1 MTSENQN
8 YMEMALRESVF
19 SIGLSRPNPAV
30 GAVVVKDGIV
40 VGKGR
45 TQRPG
50 SAHAEVMALR
60 DAGEFAR
67 GAAIYVT
74 LEPCCHYGRT
84 PPCTKAIID
93 AGIAKVFYA
102 HADPNPV
109 VRGNSRKILEEA
121 GIEVYEG
128 VDACIAAEIEDGWDD
143 DNCGGE
149 CHFLSRHPRA
159 DSACHPRDLS
169 ACHPREGGDLASSAR
184 HPRDLSASHPREGGD
199 LASPSK
205 TAVAEGRMVF
215 HDIERY
221 FEAYDYFVR
230 NKRTFVEVKSAITDE
245 GSMGYVLPDGSHK
258 PMKITGEGANCW
270 NHELRAI
277 SDAILVG
284 AGTVLADNPSLNVR
298 NAAGNDPVKI
308 VWAGHHEFSAEEV
321 ARLKVF
327 APYNPETIS
336 TSHPRLDRGSS
347 DFISEKKTLV
357 FSCVPQ
363 PQCHSRDLQ
372 SQCHSRDSQPHCH
385 SRESENL
392 AFSSC
397 EVVLLSGTS
406 FAENWTLMIDD
417 LSARG
422 MHRLMVEPG
431 AGLAKQLFAA
441 VPADAI
447 ATSAQKPLW
456 NRLDLWRSTDHT
468 IEDALASFID
478 EGSVAKTL
486 DFPAIPEKLIA
497 KESFMVGPD
506 VLTVFYPG

>member
-1 MTSENQN
+1 MAEISN
-8 YMEMALRESVF
+8 YMQMALEEAVF
-19 SIGLSRPNPAV
+19 SIGVSRPNPAV

-40 VGKGR
+40 VGRGR

-60 DAGEFAR
+60 DAGELAR

-102 HADPNPV
+102 HGDPNPV

-128 VDACIAAEIEDGWDD
+128 VDACIRAEVDEGWDD
-143 DNCGGE
+143 SEGE
-149 CHFLSRHPRA
+149 CHCLT
-159 DSACHPRDLS
+159 
-169 ACHPREGGDLASSAR
+169 
-184 HPRDLSASHPREGGD
+184 SASHGVAASCHCEERSDEAIEAGSTYRSKDAQAAGRE
-199 LASPSK
+199 
-205 TAVAEGRMVF
+205 VFAEV
-215 HDIERY
+215 ERY
-221 FEAYDYFVR
+221 FEAYDYFVC
-230 NKRTFVEVKSAITDE
+230 NKRAFVEVKSAITDE

-298 NAAGNDPVKI
+298 LAAGNDPVKI
-308 VWAGHHEFSAEEV
+308 VWAGHHEFTADEV
-321 ARLKVF
+321 ANLNVF
-327 APYNPETIS
+327 GLYRSERSDAE
-336 TSHPRLDRGSS
+336 SS
-347 DFISEKKTLV
+347 DFPVIRALV

-363 PQCHSRDLQ
+363 PAI
-372 SQCHSRDSQPHCH
+372 P
-385 SRESENL
+385 N
-392 AFSSC
+392 A
-397 EVVLLSGTS
+397 VVLTKST
-406 FAENWTLMIDD
+406 FADCWNEMLDH
-417 LSARG
+417 LSALG

-441 VPADAI
+441 TPAGVSAD
-447 ATSAQKPLW
+447 SAQKLLW

-486 DFPAIPEKLIA
+486 DFPPIPEKLVA

-506 VLTVFYPG
+506 VLTVFYPA

>member
-1 MTSENQN
+1 MNMGLEVSN
-8 YMEMALRESVF
+8 YMLLALEESIF
-19 SIGLSRPNPAV
+19 SIGVSRPNPAV
-30 GAVVVKDGIV
+30 GAVVVRDGVI

-60 DAGEFAR
+60 DAGELAR

-93 AGIAKVFYA
+93 AGIVKVYYA
-102 HADPNPV
+102 HGDPNPV
-109 VRGNSRKILEEA
+109 VRGNSRRILEEA

-128 VDACIAAEIEDGWDD
+128 EDACIRAEVEESWDD
-143 DNCGGE
+143 SEGE
-149 CHFLSRHPRA
+149 CHCLSGHA
-159 DSACHPRDLS
+159 D
-169 ACHPREGGDLASSAR
+169 
-184 HPRDLSASHPREGGD
+184 
-199 LASPSK
+199 
-205 TAVAEGRMVF
+205 EGRQSMTLKEKETAGREVF

-277 SDAILVG
+277 SDAVLVG

-298 NAAGNDPVKI
+298 NVAGNDPVKI
-308 VWAGHHEFSAEEV
+308 VWAGHHEFTAEEV
-321 ARLKVF
+321 SCHRVF
-327 APYNPETIS
+327 TGEFNQDPSVIQ
-336 TSHPRLDRGSS
+336 
-347 DFISEKKTLV
+347 TLV

-363 PQCHSRDLQ
+363 PNI
-372 SQCHSRDSQPHCH
+372 PT
-385 SRESENL
+385 
-392 AFSSC
+392 A
-397 EVVLLSGTS
+397 VVLTKSN
-406 FAENWTLMIDD
+406 FADCWNEMLDH
-417 LSARG
+417 LSALG

-441 VPADAI
+441 APADKSV
-447 ATSAQKPLW
+447 TSAQNPLW
-456 NRLDLWRSTDHT
+456 NRLDLWRSTDRT
-468 IEDALASFID
+468 TEDALASLVD
-478 EGSVAKTL
+478 AGMALQSL
-486 DFPAIPEKLIA
+486 DYPEIPETLVA

-506 VLTVFYPG
+506 VLTVFYPA

>member
-1 MTSENQN
+1 MN
-8 YMEMALRESVF
+8 YLRLALEESIL
-19 SIGLSRPNPAV
+19 SIGISRPNPAV
-30 GAVVVKDGIV
+30 GAVVVRDGIV

-60 DAGEFAR
+60 DAGELAR

-93 AGIAKVFYA
+93 AGIVKVYYA
-102 HADPNPV
+102 HGDPNPV
-109 VRGNSRKILEEA
+109 VRGNSRRILEEA

-128 VDACIAAEIEDGWDD
+128 VDACIRAEVDEGWDD
-143 DNCGGE
+143 SEGE
-149 CHFLSRHPRA
+149 CHCLSSHS
-159 DSACHPRDLS
+159 DDGQQSMTLTEKESAG
-169 ACHPREGGDLASSAR
+169 RE
-184 HPRDLSASHPREGGD
+184 
-199 LASPSK
+199 
-205 TAVAEGRMVF
+205 VF
-215 HDIERY
+215 DDVERY
-221 FEAYDYFVR
+221 FEAYDYYVR
-230 NKRTFVEVKSAITDE
+230 NKRTFVEVKSAVTDE

-298 NAAGNDPVKI
+298 LAAGNDPVKI
-308 VWAGHHEFSAEEV
+308 VWAGHHEFSEAEV
-321 ARLKVF
+321 ATLKVF
-327 APYNPETIS
+327 GLCHSEERSAGREVE
-336 TSHPRLDRGSS
+336 GSR
-347 DFISEKKTLV
+347 DVPVIRALV

-363 PQCHSRDLQ
+363 PNI
-372 SQCHSRDSQPHCH
+372 P
-385 SRESENL
+385 N
-392 AFSSC
+392 A
-397 EVVLLSGTS
+397 VVFTKST
-406 FAENWTLMIDD
+406 FAECWNEMLDH
-417 LSARG
+417 LSALG

-431 AGLAKQLFAA
+431 AGLSKQLFAA
-441 VPADAI
+441 APADKSV
-447 ATSAQKPLW
+447 TSAQNPLW

-506 VLTVFYPG
+506 VLTVFYPA